1 VTFTNSTGRT
11 LRVLTFST
19 LYPNAANP
27 GHGPFVEQRLRK
39 LVEAGGIEARVVAPV
54 PWFPFK
60 HARFGEYARFAAAPS
75 GETRHGLSVAHPRY
89 LVIPKLGMWLT
100 PLLLALG
107 ALPTLWKWRRQGWKF
122 DLIDA
127 HYYYPD
133 GVAAGLLARW
143 FRVPL
148 AITARGTDLN
158 LIADQ
163 AVPKRMILWAAGVAG
178 ASIGV
183 CRALADRL
191 VQLGA
196 NAKKVHVLRN
206 GVDLERFV
214 PVPQAEARARVGG
227 PALGKRLVS
236 VGYLIERKGQALTI
250 AALRD
255 LPEWHL
261 DLVGRGPMEA
271 KLRALAQELGVA
283 DRVRFVGAV
292 PQEELRF
299 HYAAADLSVL
309 ASDREGWANVLLESM
324 ACGTPVVAAD
334 IWGTPEVV
342 QSVDAGVLFAPRT
355 AAALGQAVATYAP
368 VRPAANVVRRY
379 AEGFS
384 WDDTTRGQQAVFA
397 TLMERRFDA

>member
-1 VTFTNSTGRT
+1 
-11 LRVLTFST
+11 
-19 LYPNAANP
+19 
-27 GHGPFVEQRLRK
+27 
-39 LVEAGGIEARVVAPV
+39 
-54 PWFPFK
+54 
-60 HARFGEYARFAAAPS
+60 
-75 GETRHGLSVAHPRY
+75 
-89 LVIPKLGMWLT
+89 
-100 PLLLALG
+100 
-107 ALPTLWKWRRQGWKF
+107 LPTLWKWRRQGWKF

-143 FRVPL
+143 FHVPL

-196 NAKKVHVLRN
+196 NAEKVHVLRN

>member
-1 VTFTNSTGRT
+1 MRGATALARP
-11 LRVLTFST
+11 LRILTFST

-39 LVEAGGIEARVVAPV
+39 LVEAGGVEARVLAPV
-54 PWFPFK
+54 PWFPSRNP
-60 HARFGEYARFAAAPS
+60 RFGEYARFAAAPR
-75 GETRHGLSVAHPRY
+75 EEVRHGLPVAHPRY
-89 LVIPKLGMWLT
+89 LVLPKIGMWLT
-100 PLLLALG
+100 PFLLALG
-107 ALPTLWKWRRQGWKF
+107 ALPTLWKWRREGWRF

-133 GVAAGLLARW
+133 GVAAALLAKW
-143 FRVPL
+143 FGVPL

-163 AVPKRMILWAAGVAG
+163 AVPRRMILWAARVAG

-183 CRALADRL
+183 CRALAERL
-191 VQLGA
+191 VQLGGSPE
-196 NAKKVHVLRN
+196 KVHVLRN
-206 GVDLERFV
+206 GVDLERFA

-227 PALGKRLVS
+227 PVEGKRLVS

-250 AALRD
+250 AALRG
-255 LPEWHL
+255 LPGWHL
-261 DLVGRGPMEA
+261 DLVGRGPMEG

-292 PQEELRF
+292 PQEELRY

-309 ASDREGWANVLLESM
+309 ASEREGWANVLLESM
-324 ACGTPVVAAD
+324 ASGTPVVAAD

-342 QSVDAGVLFAPRT
+342 QSSDAGVLFAPRT
-355 AAALGQAVATYAP
+355 AAALREAIVGYAP
-368 VRPAANVVRRY
+368 VRPPAAEVRRY
-379 AEGFS
+379 AERFS
-384 WDDTTRGQQAVFA
+384 WDDTTRGQQAVFTA
-397 TLMERRFDA
+397 LMEQHANA